1 MPVLIVMLLALRGNG
16 GKGWGTH
23 YDAVIPQLTQASSA
37 KKFLYEAFP
46 PQMTMWIGW
55 TLAIG
60 SVFGVI
66 VATVAYGVSLNVL
79 RRGKQATRA
88 AA

>member
-1 MPVLIVMLLALRGNG
+1 MRGNG

-23 YDAVIPQLTQASSA
+23 YDAVIPQLAQASPA
-37 KKFLYEAFP
+37 KKFLYEGFP

-55 TLAIG
+55 TVVVG

-66 VATVAYGVSLNVL
+66 VAAVAYTVSMNVL
-79 RRGKQATRA
+79 GRGKQAARA
-88 AA
+88 TV